1 MRRNTEKAVRA
12 WEQGKTSRAASSI
25 WTDGE
30 ALYSYRTVLVTREAG
45 WLFVNRTKYSPTTS
59 CQQSGVSYALRGIA
73 QVCYVEGVPM
83 GYRGPLSAYA
93 DHGLLRIVGIAS

>member
-1 MRRNTEKAVRA
+1 MRRNTEKTVRA
-12 WEQGKTSRAASSI
+12 WEQGKACKSASSI

-30 ALYSYRTVLVTREAG
+30 ALYSYRTVLLTREAG

-59 CQQSGVSYALRGIA
+59 CQQSGLSEALCGLA
-73 QVCYVEGVPM
+73 QVRHVEGVPM

-93 DHGLLRIVGIAS
+93 DPSLTAVLFS

>member
-12 WEQGKTSRAASSI
+12 WEQGKVCRTASSI

-45 WLFVNRTKYSPTTS
+45 ALFVNRTKYSPTTS
-59 CQQSGVSYALRGIA
+59 CQQSGLSYALRGIA
-73 QVCYVEGVPM
+73 GVYYVDGVPM

-93 DHGLLRIVGIAS
+93 DPSLTSVLFA

>member
-1 MRRNTEKAVRA
+1 MRRNTQKAVSA
-12 WEQGKTSRAASSI
+12 WEKGKACTAASSI

-45 WLFVNRTKYSPTTS
+45 WLFVNRTKYSVTTS
-59 CQQSGVSYALRGIA
+59 CQQSGVSYALRGVA
-73 QVCYVEGVPM
+73 QVCYVDGVPM

-93 DHGLLRIVGIAS
+93 DPALTSVVFA

>member
-1 MRRNTEKAVRA
+1 MRRNTQQAVTA
-12 WEQGKTSRAASSI
+12 WEKGKASRAASSI

-30 ALYSYRTVLVTREAG
+30 ALYSYGTVLVTREAG
-45 WLFVNRTKYSPTTS
+45 WLFVNRTKYSTTTS
-59 CQQSGVSYALRGIA
+59 CQQSGVSYALRGLA

-93 DHGLLRIVGIAS
+93 DPSLTAVLFAS